1 MIMMRCGKSF
11 WIYLLCKDDV
21 NKTIQGAFRALRDP
35 YANILYSHCTLISLL
50 LQRARSTGR
59 NDMKTAKIYAA
70 NAAYNMENAVHQ
82 MQPALSPSKRTPLP
96 VTTQEIISYVEQLLT
111 PDEEFVCNTA
121 TD

>member
-1 MIMMRCGKSF
+1 
-11 WIYLLCKDDV
+11 
-21 NKTIQGAFRALRDP
+21 
-35 YANILYSHCTLISLL
+35 
-50 LQRARSTGR
+50 
-59 NDMKTAKIYAA
+59 MKTAKIYAA